1 LLSVQTVGRDCRTI
15 IQLSPEFLT
24 GLIMAAIRLESPW
37 FRSYSRALLTDDP
50 IARHV
55 YVKAALDA
63 IHETLRLPGIQQDER
78 EAISTA
84 IRELNS
90 LERSSSTKA
99 S

>member
-1 LLSVQTVGRDCRTI
+1 
-15 IQLSPEFLT
+15 
-24 GLIMAAIRLESPW
+24 MAAIRFESPW

-50 IARHV
+50 IARQI

-63 IHETLRLPGIQQDER
+63 MHETLRLPGIQQDER
-78 EAISTA
+78 QAISTA

-90 LERSSSTKA
+90 LERNSSSSKV

>member
-1 LLSVQTVGRDCRTI
+1 
-15 IQLSPEFLT
+15 
-24 GLIMAAIRLESPW
+24 
-37 FRSYSRALLTDDP
+37 
-50 IARHV
+50 
-55 YVKAALDA
+55 VKAALDA